1 MSALLDPIKLP
12 LAAAAGATAAIILG
26 LLYVQFVHDPAVR
39 AETRLIVE
47 AEAVRNT
54 REAIDAIGNAA
65 ERARAMRRYCAGRGV
80 LYDFETNQ
88 CKE

>member
-12 LAAAAGATAAIILG
+12 LAAAGGAAAAIMLG

-39 AETRLIVE
+39 AETRLVVE
-47 AEAVRNT
+47 AEAVKLT
-54 REAIDAIGNAA
+54 TEAINAIGNTA
-65 ERARAMRRYCAGRGV
+65 ERGRAMRRYCAGRGV